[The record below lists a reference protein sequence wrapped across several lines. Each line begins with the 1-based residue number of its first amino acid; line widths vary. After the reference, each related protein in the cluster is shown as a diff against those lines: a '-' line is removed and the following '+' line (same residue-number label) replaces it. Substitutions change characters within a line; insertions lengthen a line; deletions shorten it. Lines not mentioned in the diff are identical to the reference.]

1 MTAAWMATAWMA
13 AASMQV
19 DGLTEFFHGL
29 NSDAARAAAESVAA
43 RLSGAALAGAVVAAV
58 HRLARGGGGRSTASF
73 ATTLV
78 LLTMLVALTT
88 IVIGSNLARAFGLVG
103 ALSIVRFR
111 TVVEDTRD
119 TAFVIFAVVAGM
131 ALGAGEWSAAAV
143 GVTLVAVVALL
154 LARVVDG
161 RSTGPLRRLVVR
173 VAPGRDP
180 AALVAER
187 FADYTATNRLV
198 AAGTA
203 RQGAALEAKWDVR
216 LRAPDA
222 LLEFVQSL
230 CAIEGVQHAEIEE
243 PGS

>member
-1 MTAAWMATAWMA
+1 MAISDLGDWF
-13 AASMQV
+13 
-19 DGLTEFFHGL
+19 GGL
-29 NSDAARAAAESVAA
+29 NGETALAAAEVVAA
-43 RLSGAALAGAVVAAV
+43 RLFCAALAGAVVAAT
-58 HRLARGGGGRSTASF
+58 HRIARGGGGRSTAAF

-119 TAFVIFAVVAGM
+119 TAFVIFAVVSGM
-131 ALGAGEWSAAAV
+131 ALGAGEWGATAV
-143 GVTLVAVVALL
+143 GVPMVAAVALL
-154 LARVVDG
+154 LARWVDG

-187 FADYTATNRLV
+187 LADFTATNRLV

-243 PGS
+243 AGT